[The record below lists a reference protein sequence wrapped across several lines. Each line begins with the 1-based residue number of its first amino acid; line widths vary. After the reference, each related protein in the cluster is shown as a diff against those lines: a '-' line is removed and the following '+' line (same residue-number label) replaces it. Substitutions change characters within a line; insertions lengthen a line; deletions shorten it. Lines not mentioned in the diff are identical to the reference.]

1 MPALRFIRR
10 HFSRLIVVVLAVSA
24 LGGWVLSRQAN
35 KPVDAHLTTPGEVP
49 YPTLATNEKVVG
61 ASLPRVDIL
70 NESGSLV
77 STAQWIGRPLV
88 INFWYS
94 TCEPCRREM
103 PLLARTA
110 KEYSSTVTFLGVN
123 MNDST
128 DVARRFAGKYG
139 VTYDLLFDVN
149 GDLTRNLGVA
159 TAPVT
164 LFVDER
170 GTIVDQ
176 VAGELN
182 DADLRERLRRWFS
195 L

>member
-10 HFSRLIVVVLAVSA
+10 HFGRLVVAVVAASA
-24 LGGWVLSRQAN
+24 LGGWVLSRQAD
-35 KPVDAHLTTPGEVP
+35 KPVDARLTTPGEVP
-49 YPTLATNEKVVG
+49 YPTLATNDKVVG
-61 ASLPRVDIL
+61 ALLPRVDL
-70 NESGSLV
+70 LTEEGSLV

-128 DVARRFAGKYG
+128 DVARRFADKYG
-139 VTYDLLFDVN
+139 VTYDLLFDAN

-182 DADLRERLRRWFS
+182 DADLLERLRRWFS

>member
-1 MPALRFIRR
+1 M
-10 HFSRLIVVVLAVSA
+10 
-24 LGGWVLSRQAN
+24 LSRQVD
-35 KPVDAHLTTPGEVP
+35 KPVDGRLTTPGEVP
-49 YPTLATNEKVVG
+49 YPTLAANDKVVG
-61 ASLPRVDIL
+61 ALLPRVDL
-70 NESGSLV
+70 LTDGGSLV

-128 DVARRFAGKYG
+128 DVARRFADKYG

-164 LFVDER
+164 LFIDES

-182 DADLRERLRRWFS
+182 DADLIGRLRRWFS